1 MTSEWATNHRKVVQ
15 SRREGANF
23 LYLILAQIANP
34 SIRGH
39 SDDTDNDEEGN

>member
-1 MTSEWATNHRKVVQ
+1 MKSEGITNHHKEAQMRQ
-15 SRREGANF
+15 EGANF

-39 SDDTDNDEEGN
+39 SGDIDNDEEGN